1 MSRIGKQPIPIPS
14 GVEVQIA
21 ENNQVKIKGPKGE
34 LEQSFNP
41 GMVLKLADNQ
51 LTVERPD
58 DSKFFCALHGLTRA
72 LLANMVQ
79 GVNVGFKKTLEI
91 NGVGYR
97 ANLEEKKLRLQL
109 GYSHLIYFP
118 IPEGLKIEV
127 QKQTVINIEGIDK
140 QLVGQAA
147 ADIRAFRPPE
157 PYKGKG
163 IKYANEVIRRKAGK
177 TGA

>member
-1 MSRIGKQPIPIPS
+1 MSRVGKQAISIPS
-14 GVEVQIA
+14 GIEVKIA
-21 ENNQVKIKGPKGE
+21 ENNRVRVKGPKGE

-41 GMVLKLADNQ
+41 QMLLKLEDQQ
-51 LTVERPD
+51 LRVERPD
-58 DSKFFCALHGLTRA
+58 DSQTFRALHGLTRT

-79 GVNVGFKKTLEI
+79 GVNTGFKKTLEI

-97 ANLEEKKLRLQL
+97 AAVEGNKLHLQL
-109 GYSHLIYFP
+109 GYSHPIYFS

-127 QKQTVINIEGIDK
+127 QKQTIINIEGIDK
-140 QLVGQAA
+140 QLVGQVA

-163 IKYANEVIRRKAGK
+163 IKYAGEVIRRKAGK